1 MAKDVTW
8 LSGDFPGGPV
18 VTIPYF
24 HAEGMGSIPDQ
35 GIKIL
40 CAKNKQKK
48 IYCDIYFKNSF
59 NYVGK

>member
-18 VTIPYF
+18 VTTPYF

-35 GIKIL
+35 GLRSYVQKTNKKKFTVISIL
-40 CAKNKQKK
+40 RTHL
-48 IYCDIYFKNSF
+48 IM
-59 NYVGK
+59 